1 MNSATET
8 QVEGV
13 ATGAPVQSSGSRG
26 ELRPGPRGGALLP
39 PFPPGVS
46 GNPGGR
52 VKAQRLVSSALAE
65 LQDTPGETPE
75 AAVEAFRAARG
86 AKLCGADHRAIAL
99 HLQAC
104 DRTSRLQVAAADSY
118 ADRVEGRVVVRTETE
133 ATTVQ
138 LFRPINLPEL
148 PSACATVELL
158 ASEPEGSEP

>member
-8 QVEGV
+8 QVEAVG
-13 ATGAPVQSSGSRG
+13 TGAPTQNPASRG
-26 ELRPGPRGGALLP
+26 ELRPGPRGGFLAP
-39 PFPPGVS
+39 PFAPGNLA
-46 GNPGGR
+46 NPGGR
-52 VKAQRLVSSALAE
+52 PKAQRTVTAALTE

-75 AAVEAFRAARG
+75 DSVAAFRAARG

-133 ATTVQ
+133 ATTVA

-148 PSACATVELL
+148 PAACATVEIL
-158 ASEPEGSEP
+158 ASMVEEP